1 MSKNTNEESS
11 SANKTDA
18 EGKATPRKRV
28 AKKAATKTA
37 AKATKATT
45 KSAAK
50 AVVDRIETATDATPV
65 VKKAVKK
72 TAAKKVSKKAAQAT
86 EISAPPEIAIPAPK
100 KKVARIRKSADAPS
114 ASSAPPSE
122 SSAPAQDRPQPAR
135 PPVESGGN
143 GPTPRSSPAP
153 NEKRFG
159 RVPGGGPRVS
169 RESND
174 EATAASPQ
182 ASRDEN
188 DRPPQGGS
196 VRNPQNRDGGQASH
210 QGHHSSAQRENNDGQ
225 QQRESRS
232 KRRREKRKRR
242 LREAQQTGQ
251 GSSGSQGNQG
261 NQGGGNRRDPQNRS
275 EASNSH
281 SGERQSVLP
290 SGPKIEVNGMLELAP
305 KGFGFLRVPQKNF
318 EQARDDVFVTPES
331 IRKFN
336 LRVGQ
341 WIHGVYQE
349 GTRGPQL
356 VEISSINGMT
366 PEEASKLPHFDELK
380 AINPT
385 RRISFETTPER
396 FTTRV
401 VDIMAPVGRGQR
413 GLIVSPP
420 RSGKTTLLLHMA
432 EAIRQKYEES
442 IHLMVVLV
450 DERPEEVTE
459 FRRALPGA
467 EIYASSNDEQA
478 RNHCRIAELAIER
491 AKRLV
496 EAGKDVFLLMDS
508 ITRLARAYNG
518 NMNNRGRGT
527 GSGGIT
533 IGALEVPRRLF
544 AAARNTRGG
553 GSLTILATALI
564 QTNSRADEAI
574 FMEFKGTGN
583 MELVLDRKIAENYIY
598 PAVDIFKSGTR
609 REELLIPDHMLHK
622 IHLIR
627 RGLSG
632 HRPVEAMERLL
643 FFLKKFPN
651 NPQMLLEIKG

>member
-1 MSKNTNEESS
+1 MSNNINEDTHPQATAGNADAAP
-11 SANKTDA
+11 SA
-18 EGKATPRKRV
+18 RKRV
-28 AKKAATKTA
+28 TKKAATKTTIKEVTENVPAKKVASKKIA
-37 AKATKATT
+37 AKRST
-45 KSAAK
+45 
-50 AVVDRIETATDATPV
+50 
-65 VKKAVKK
+65 VKKA
-72 TAAKKVSKKAAQAT
+72 AAKKSAVKKAAVAPSQTELPLAPPPAQKAPPTPVAESTRPPRPARAPRAKKVAAEPAAT
-86 EISAPPEIAIPAPK
+86 STAAPPQEAPPE
-100 KKVARIRKSADAPS
+100 PS
-114 ASSAPPSE
+114 ANTS
-122 SSAPAQDRPQPAR
+122 R
-135 PPVESGGN
+135 
-143 GPTPRSSPAP
+143 
-153 NEKRFG
+153 RFG
-159 RVPGGGPRVS
+159 RVPGGGPTAI
-169 RESND
+169 REPAD
-174 EATAASPQ
+174 DAQPTP
-182 ASRDEN
+182 
-188 DRPPQGGS
+188 PPQGPPPPREPNPLGPRDPKPAQQHQES
-196 VRNPQNRDGGQASH
+196 QQNPQ
-210 QGHHSSAQRENNDGQ
+210 QGDAQGSQNPQGPP
-225 QQRESRS
+225 RESRS

-242 LREAQQTGQ
+242 
-251 GSSGSQGNQG
+251 N
-261 NQGGGNRRDPQNRS
+261 
-275 EASNSH
+275 
-281 SGERQSVLP
+281 GERQEQGGHSHQSHHQNRQRHESHGNQRHESHGNQRRESHGNQHDP
-290 SGPKIEVNGMLELAP
+290 SERRQVQLNGPKVEAIGMLELAP
-305 KGFGFLRVPQKNF
+305 KGFGFLRVPSKNF
-318 EQARDDVFVTPES
+318 EQARDDVFVTPET

-336 LRVGQ
+336 LRLGQ
-341 WIHGVYQE
+341 WIEGFYQE
-349 GTRGPQL
+349 GPRGPQL
-356 VEISSINGMT
+356 VEITRINEMP
-366 PEEASKLPHFDELK
+366 PEEAAKLPHFDELK

-401 VDIMAPVGRGQR
+401 IDIMTPVGRGQR

-432 EAIRQKYEES
+432 EAIREKYDEA

-467 EIYASSNDEQA
+467 EIYASSNDEQP

-508 ITRLARAYNG
+508 ITRLARAYNAG
-518 NMNNRGRGT
+518 MNNRGRGT

-533 IGALEVPRRLF
+533 IGALEIPRRLF

-609 REELLIPDHMLHK
+609 REELLLADHMLHK

-632 HRPVEAMERLL
+632 HRPAEAMERLL

>member
-1 MSKNTNEESS
+1 MSNQINE
-11 SANKTDA
+11 DA
-18 EGKATPRKRV
+18 LPLPP
-28 AKKAATKTA
+28 AA
-37 AKATKATT
+37 
-45 KSAAK
+45 
-50 AVVDRIETATDATPV
+50 R
-65 VKKAVKK
+65 K
-72 TAAKKVSKKAAQAT
+72 TAAKKTAVKKVAKKAPAKKTVAI
-86 EISAPPEIAIPAPK
+86 EIPVISPEIELAPVKTSRAK
-100 KKVARIRKSADAPS
+100 KKVAALEMTLPVIV
-114 ASSAPPSE
+114 E
-122 SSAPAQDRPQPAR
+122 APAPEIRIPA
-135 PPVESGGN
+135 
-143 GPTPRSSPAP
+143 
-153 NEKRFG
+153 KRTSRTIG
-159 RVPGGGPRVS
+159 RVPGGGPTTPREVAPAEAPSPEENPPPTPAVS
-169 RESND
+169 SIPFP
-174 EATAASPQ
+174 TSP
-182 ASRDEN
+182 
-188 DRPPQGGS
+188 PP
-196 VRNPQNRDGGQASH
+196 NPQNPPS
-210 QGHHSSAQRENNDGQ
+210 
-225 QQRESRS
+225 ESRS

-242 LREAQQTGQ
+242 DQERRQ
-251 GSSGSQGNQG
+251 QGNQAGG
-261 NQGGGNRRDPQNRS
+261 NQPQQKNQQRQRPEQSRNRQDQQNDH
-275 EASNSH
+275 H
-281 SGERQSVLP
+281 SRHDSTEQEDRRPVGLD
-290 SGPKIEVNGMLELAP
+290 GPKIETNGILELAI
-305 KGFGFLRVPQKNF
+305 KGFGFLRMPKKNF
-318 EQARDDVFVTPES
+318 EQARDDVFVSPEL
-331 IRKFN
+331 IRKYN
-336 LRVGQ
+336 LRQGQ
-341 WIHGVYQE
+341 WLHGLYQN
-349 GTRGPQL
+349 GSRGAQL
-356 VEISSINGMT
+356 VELTTINDLE
-366 PEEASKLPHFDELK
+366 PEASAKLPHFDELK

-396 FTTRV
+396 YTTRV
-401 VDIMAPVGRGQR
+401 IDIMAPVGRGQR

-432 EAIRQKYEES
+432 EAIREKYDEA

-467 EIYASSNDEQA
+467 EIFASSNDEQA

-496 EAGKDVFLLMDS
+496 ESGKDVFLLMDS

-533 IGALEVPRRLF
+533 IGALEIPRRLF

-609 REELLIPDHMLHK
+609 REEILLADHMLHK

-632 HRPVEAMERLL
+632 HRPAEAMERLL

-651 NPQMLLEIKG
+651 NPQMLMEIKG

>member
-1 MSKNTNEESS
+1 MSNHTNEDTMPQHP
-11 SANKTDA
+11 AGTDG
-18 EGKATPRKRV
+18 ETPPARKRA

-37 AKATKATT
+37 AVEKSAPAKKAAVKKVAAKKTSAKKVAG
-45 KSAAK
+45 KSAASS
-50 AVVDRIETATDATPV
+50 VPSTPELPFNEPV
-65 VKKAVKK
+65 V
-72 TAAKKVSKKAAQAT
+72 SK
-86 EISAPPEIAIPAPK
+86 PVPAPENTEAPRPV
-100 KKVARIRKSADAPS
+100 KVARPKKIAAEKNEPQ
-114 ASSAPPSE
+114 PPSPSDE
-122 SSAPAQDRPQPAR
+122 S
-135 PPVESGGN
+135 
-143 GPTPRSSPAP
+143 PR
-153 NEKRFG
+153 RFG
-159 RVPGGGPRVS
+159 RVPGGGPVTPREPAEPREPAPTAS
-169 RESND
+169 IPFPQPQQPPNRESQ
-174 EATAASPQ
+174 PP
-182 ASRDEN
+182 RDQERRE
-188 DRPPQGGS
+188 RPPQ
-196 VRNPQNRDGGQASH
+196 
-210 QGHHSSAQRENNDGQ
+210 DGQ
-225 QQRESRS
+225 QGQNFQQRDGQGGQGGQNAQGQPRESRS

-242 LREAQQTGQ
+242 KGERVE
-251 GSSGSQGNQG
+251 
-261 NQGGGNRRDPQNRS
+261 QGGHPHQPHRQQHQRHDG
-275 EASNSH
+275 
-281 SGERQSVLP
+281 GERQAPQNDMDDRRPAQLT
-290 SGPKIEVNGMLELAP
+290 GPKIEADGMLELAP
-305 KGFGFLRVPQKNF
+305 KGFGFLRIPGKNF
-318 EQARDDVFVTPES
+318 EQARDDVFVTPET
-331 IRKFN
+331 IRKYN
-336 LRVGQ
+336 LRLGQ
-341 WIHGVYQE
+341 WIHGLYQE
-349 GTRGPQL
+349 GPRGPQL
-356 VEISSINGMT
+356 VEISKVNDMT

-380 AINPT
+380 AINPSK
-385 RRISFETTPER
+385 RISFETTPER

-432 EAIRQKYEES
+432 EAIREKYDEGA

-478 RNHCRIAELAIER
+478 RNHTRIAELAIER

-496 EAGKDVFLLMDS
+496 EAGRDVFLIMDS

-553 GSLTILATALI
+553 GSLTIMATALI

-574 FMEFKGTGN
+574 YMEFKGTGN

-609 REELLIPDHMLHK
+609 REEILLADHMLHK

-632 HRPVEAMERLL
+632 HRPAEAMERLL